1 MTVELDMAANDT
13 DFLSSSPTP
22 EFLPKAIPVIEEVAR
37 IHKEVVET
45 GKVVVRKTVQSETQ
59 TVNVPTKHEHVSV
72 EHVPV
77 NRYVDVPP
85 PVRHEGDTMIVPV
98 FREEVVVT
106 TRILLVEEVH
116 IRKQVVTTNTAHQ
129 VELRRE
135 AISAERIANPA
146 LSSPNTAAGP
156 SDPALPS

>member
-1 MTVELDMAANDT
+1 MQPNEP
-13 DFLSSSPTP
+13 DFLPTSSSTP
-22 EFLPKAIPVIEEVAR
+22 EFLPRTIPVIEEVAR
-37 IHKEVVET
+37 IDTEVVET
-45 GKVVVRKTVQSETQ
+45 GRVVVRKVVHNETQ
-59 TVNVPTKHEHVSV
+59 TVNVPTKHDHVSV

-85 PVRHEGDTMIVPV
+85 PVRHEGDTMIIPV

-116 IRKQVVTTNTAHQ
+116 LRKQTVTTNTAHN

-135 AISAERIANPA
+135 EIRAERQRATPPGPA
-146 LSSPNTAAGP
+146 DGMPP
-156 SDPALPS
+156 Q

>member
-1 MTVELDMAANDT
+1 MAPND
-13 DFLSSSPTP
+13 P
-22 EFLPKAIPVIEEVAR
+22 EFLPSSASAGTTPPEFLPRSIPVIEEVPH

-45 GKVVVRKTVQSETQ
+45 GQVVVRKTVHQETQ
-59 TVNVPTKHEHVSV
+59 AVNVPTRHDQVSV

-85 PVRHEGDTMIVPV
+85 PVRHEGDTMIIPV

-116 IRKQVVTTNTAHQ
+116 VRKQVVTTNTVHQ

-135 AISAERIANPA
+135 AVTAERIAAQRSGPDASPA
-146 LSSPNTAAGP
+146 S
-156 SDPALPS
+156 

>member
-1 MTVELDMAANDT
+1 MSPNDP
-13 DFLSSSPTP
+13 DFLPSSAPAASATP
-22 EFLPKAIPVIEEVAR
+22 EFLPRTIPIIEEVP
-37 IHKEVVET
+37 HVQKEVVET
-45 GKVVVRKTVQSETQ
+45 GQVVVRKTVHQETQ
-59 TVNVPTKHEHVSV
+59 AVNVPTRHDQVSV

-85 PVRHEGDTMIVPV
+85 PVRHEGDTMIIPV

-116 IRKQVVTTNTAHQ
+116 VRKQVVTTNTVHQ

-135 AISAERIANPA
+135 AISAERVAASPPGPTNTPA
-146 LSSPNTAAGP
+146 S
-156 SDPALPS
+156 

>member
-1 MTVELDMAANDT
+1 MQPDEPN
-13 DFLSSSPTP
+13 
-22 EFLPKAIPVIEEVAR
+22 FLPPSSQAPDALPRTIPVIEEVAR
-37 IHKEVVET
+37 IDKEVVET
-45 GKVVVRKTVQSETQ
+45 GHVVVRKVVHQENQ
-59 TVNVPTKHEHVSV
+59 TVNVPTRHDHVSV

-85 PVRHEGDTMIVPV
+85 PVRHEGDTMIIPV

-116 IRKQVVTTNTAHQ
+116 VRKQTVTTNTAHN

-135 AISAERIANPA
+135 EIRSERYKTPPPGAPEAPA
-146 LSSPNTAAGP
+146 SP
-156 SDPALPS
+156 S

>member
-1 MTVELDMAANDT
+1 MTPNDPELQP
-13 DFLSSSPTP
+13 SSSTP
-22 EFLPKAIPVIEEVAR
+22 EFLPRAIPIIEEVPH
-37 IHKEVVET
+37 IHKEVVDT
-45 GKVVVRKTVQSETQ
+45 GQVVVRKTVHQETQ
-59 TVNVPTKHEHVSV
+59 AVNVPTKHEQVSV

-85 PVRHEGDTMIVPV
+85 PVRHEGDTMIIPV

-116 IRKQVVTTNTAHQ
+116 VRKQVVTTNTVHQ

-135 AISAERIANPA
+135 AINAERVSAPSQGVTDAPA
-146 LSSPNTAAGP
+146 SRA
-156 SDPALPS
+156 

>member
-1 MTVELDMAANDT
+1 MAANDPN
-13 DFLSSSPTP
+13 FLSTSPTP
-22 EFLPKAIPVIEEVAR
+22 EFLPQAIPVIEEVAH

-45 GKVVVRKTVQSETQ
+45 GKVVVRKTVQSEIQ
-59 TVNVPTKHEHVSV
+59 TLNVPTKHEHVSV

-116 IRKQVVTTNTAHQ
+116 VRKQVVTTNTAHQ

-146 LSSPNTAAGP
+146 LSSTPPGAEPTGAT
-156 SDPALPS
+156 LPS

>member
-1 MTVELDMAANDT
+1 MQPTNIQPVT
-13 DFLSSSPTP
+13 PLSPPTP
-22 EFLPKAIPVIEEVAR
+22 NAVIPVIEEVAH
-37 IHKEVVET
+37 IEKEIVET
-45 GKVVVRKTVQSETQ
+45 GRVVVRKTVHSETQ
-59 TVNVPTKHEHVSV
+59 TLNVPTKSEHVSV

-85 PVRHEGDTMIVPV
+85 PVRHEGDTMIIPV

-116 IRKQVVTTNTAHQ
+116 VRKQVTTTNTAHE

-135 AISAERIANPA
+135 AISAERFTAPPPGPA
-146 LSSPNTAAGP
+146 
-156 SDPALPS
+156 SDAPAPR